1 MGCGS
6 SKVNSF
12 SAPSDRSS
20 SSRNPTTAR
29 PSMKTLSIATE
40 PLVFVTTAANA
51 VDTNEIRIAGPNR
64 NDAMRNNRIAP
75 LQTETKEQDIDRK
88 EIEKREID
96 KKELEKKEIDSPED
110 EKQKQLQGQI
120 KKESHD
126 THESGLLHRDL
137 KNILNPN
144 NMIAAIKRGDLD
156 SVKQLVESHEHGNEN
171 ENRNENLAI
180 NCLGMNEFRSC
191 FFFDIIVVIVIIIF
205 IAIVIIIIIITI
217 LSLSL
222 LLSLV
227 LLSVVFDFTVL
238 SSNCFV
244 ITFSLFDYFI
254 FSISI
259 ILLFLSCYFI
269 I

>member
-6 SKVNSF
+6 SKVNTF

-40 PLVFVTTAANA
+40 PLVFVTTANA

-88 EIEKREID
+88 ELEKREND
-96 KKELEKKEIDSPED
+96 KKELEKKEIDSPKD
-110 EKQKQLQGQI
+110 EKLKQLQNQP

-171 ENRNENLAI
+171 ENGNENLAI
-180 NCLGMNEFRSC
+180 NCLGMKKLYSSIFISLYGCHCCHNYFHC
-191 FFFDIIVVIVIIIF
+191 YCYYHYHHHYFIII
-205 IAIVIIIIIITI
+205 IVIIIIITVIGI
-217 LSLSL
+217 VSFYRSIFKMFDNFVFVVPIMFLC
-222 LLSLV
+222 LV
-227 LLSVVFDFTVL
+227 FQPF
-238 SSNCFV
+238 F
-244 ITFSLFDYFI
+244 YF
-254 FSISI
+254 
-259 ILLFLSCYFI
+259 
-269 I
+269 